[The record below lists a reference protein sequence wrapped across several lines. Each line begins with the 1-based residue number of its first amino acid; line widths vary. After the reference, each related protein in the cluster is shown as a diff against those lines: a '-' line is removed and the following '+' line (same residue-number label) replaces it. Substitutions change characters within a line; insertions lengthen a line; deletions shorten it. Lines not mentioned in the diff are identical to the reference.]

1 MIATSRGHTHLS
13 AWLASSRL
21 WNTPLHH
28 LEVIDAARARALL
41 RDGADIHAR
50 AEPDGPTPLSIAHAL
65 HAQGAAASGSAAA
78 LVLSAAEPWSPQ
90 THALFPTASR
100 ARAVEMLVVGHRLSR
115 ESRFEGESVGLF
127 DAWMVAAMPHLVGRI
142 M

>member
-1 MIATSRGHTHLS
+1 MEQLSRARGHTDLS
-13 AWLASSRL
+13 AWLVSTRL
-21 WNTPLHH
+21 WSTPLHH

-50 AEPDGPTPLSIAHAL
+50 AEPDGPTPLSLAHAL
-65 HAQGAAASGSAAA
+65 HAQGAAARGSAAA

-100 ARAVEMLVVGHRLSR
+100 ARAMEMLVVGHRLSR

-127 DAWMVAAMPHLVGRI
+127 DAWMAAAMPHLVER
-142 M
+142 